1 MLSIDQSSGNVIT
14 LYEDDAVARLM
25 QVQSYVDD

>member
-1 MLSIDQSSGNVIT
+1 MLSIGQSPGNVIT
-14 LYEDDAVARLM
+14 LYEDDVVARLM